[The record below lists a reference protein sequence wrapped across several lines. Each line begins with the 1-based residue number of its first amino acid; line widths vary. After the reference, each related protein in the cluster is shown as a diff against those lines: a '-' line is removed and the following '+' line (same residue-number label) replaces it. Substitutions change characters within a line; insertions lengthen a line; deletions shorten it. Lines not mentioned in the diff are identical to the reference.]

1 MGGENEEKRPEMML
15 GLLFA
20 GACVVFGVAY
30 KVYGGWISRALG
42 IDDARPTPAV
52 SERDGVD
59 YEPGAD
65 AVVFG
70 HHFSSIAGAGPIVGP
85 ITAAFAFGWL
95 PAYLWIL
102 LGAVFIGGV
111 QDFTTMVASIR
122 PKGESLAEIGKRAMG
137 PFTYRLFLLFILLVL
152 IYVIIVFLDMTAAT
166 FAPGGSA
173 EDQATGGAVAM
184 ASVLYIAVAVLFSVA
199 RRYLRLPL
207 WLATVVFVPM
217 VFLGLWA
224 GMQWPLA
231 ESMVPAFLGKA
242 KYFWSAILLAYCLA
256 ASVLPV
262 WVLLQPRDYLSSFL
276 LYACLGAGVVGIL
289 ASPWTGAGSLQWPA
303 LRAWSTP
310 NDGFIFPALC
320 VMIAC
325 GAVSGFHAMIASGT
339 TSKQLAKET
348 SAQKVGMGSMLIEGV
363 LALLALAAV
372 MILKDDPKMTPAN
385 VFAAGLAKLFSPF
398 GMGEGAL
405 TGFAMLAVS
414 TFVLTTLDSCTR
426 LSRII
431 LQELLGVAKPGVLA
445 RVLLTCGVLLLPV
458 LVCFKDIP
466 GPGGAMMPAW
476 KAVWPAFGAT
486 NQLMGAMALLMVFG
500 WLRSEGRKSWFV
512 GVPMV
517 FMFAVTLSA
526 LAQIIVKNFAQG
538 GSALLGGLST
548 VLFVLAVVVLAD
560 IVRHRGKPKYEE
572 P

>member
-1 MGGENEEKRPEMML
+1 ML
-15 GLLFA
+15 GALFVF
-20 GACVVFGVAY
+20 ACAVFALAY
-30 KVYGGWISRALG
+30 KVYGGWISRVLG
-42 IDDARPTPAV
+42 IDEARPTPAV
-52 SERDGVD
+52 TERDGVD

-65 AVVFG
+65 PIVFG

-102 LGAVFIGGV
+102 LGAVFVGGV
-111 QDFTTMVASIR
+111 QDFTTMVASLR
-122 PKGESLAEIGKRAMG
+122 HRGESLAEIGKRTMG
-137 PFTYRLFLLFILLVL
+137 KTTYRMFLLFILLVL

-166 FAPGGSA
+166 FAPGGS
-173 EDQATGGAVAM
+173 ETDQATGGAVAT
-184 ASVLYIAVAVLFSVA
+184 ASVVYIGLAVLFSVA
-199 RRYLRLPL
+199 RKFARLPL
-207 WLATVVFVPM
+207 LPATLLFVPLI
-217 VFLGLWA
+217 FLGLWA
-224 GMQWPLA
+224 GMQWPL
-231 ESMVPAFLGKA
+231 EQSMVPAFLGKA
-242 KYFWSAILLAYCLA
+242 KYFWSALLLGYCLL

-289 ASPWTGAGSLQWPA
+289 ASPWTGAGAVQWPA
-303 LRAWSTP
+303 LAAWKTA

-348 SAQKVGMGSMLIEGV
+348 SAQRVGMGSMLIEGV

-372 MILKDDPKMTPAN
+372 MTLKANPKMTPAN
-385 VFAAGLAKLFSPF
+385 VFASGLARFFEPMGVSPS
-398 GMGEGAL
+398 AV

-431 LQELLGVAKPGVLA
+431 LQELLGVEKPGVAA

-466 GPGGAMMPAW
+466 GPGGNLMPAW
-476 KAVWPAFGAT
+476 QAIWPAFGAT
-486 NQLMGAMALLMVFG
+486 NQLMGAMALLMVFR
-500 WLRSEGRKSWFV
+500 WLRHEERNAWFV
-512 GVPMV
+512 GIPMV

-526 LAQIIVKNFAQG
+526 LAQIIAKNFAQG
-538 GSALLGGLST
+538 GSLLLGGLSS
-548 VLFVLAVVVLAD
+548 VLFVLAVVVVAD
-560 IVRHRGKPKYEE
+560 VARYGSRRLSKP
-572 P
+572 

>member
-1 MGGENEEKRPEMML
+1 MTL
-15 GLLFA
+15 GLLFV
-20 GACVVFGVAY
+20 GACAVFAVAY

-52 SERDGVD
+52 AERDGVD

-85 ITAAFAFGWL
+85 IAAAFAFGWL

-122 PKGESLAEIGKRAMG
+122 NRGDSLAEIGRRAMG

-152 IYVIIVFLDMTAAT
+152 VYVIIVFLDMTAAT
-166 FAPGGSA
+166 FAPGGSPA
-173 EDQATGGAVAM
+173 DQATGGAVAM
-184 ASVLYIAVAVLFSVA
+184 ASVFYIGLAVLFSVA
-199 RRYLRLPL
+199 RKVLRLPL
-207 WLATVVFVPM
+207 WAATAVFVPLI
-217 VFLGLWA
+217 FAGLWA
-224 GMQWPLA
+224 GMRWPLA
-231 ESMVPAFLGKA
+231 ETMVPVFLGKA
-242 KYFWSAILLAYCLA
+242 KYFWSAVLLAYCLA

-276 LYACLGAGVVGIL
+276 LYACLGAGVAGIL
-289 ASPWTGAGSLQWPA
+289 ASPWTGAAAVQWPA
-303 LRAWSTP
+303 FRAWSTP

-339 TSKQLAKET
+339 TSKQIARET
-348 SAQKVGMGSMLIEGV
+348 SAQRVGMGSMLVEGV

-385 VFAAGLAKLFSPF
+385 VFASGLAKLFSPL
-398 GMGEGAL
+398 GLGERAL
-405 TGFAMLAVS
+405 TGFAMLSVS
-414 TFVLTTLDSCTR
+414 TFVLTSLDSCTR
-426 LSRII
+426 LARII
-431 LQELLGVAKPGVLA
+431 LQELLGVQKPGVAA
-445 RVLLTCGVLLLPV
+445 RIALTCGVLLLPV

-466 GPGGAMMPAW
+466 GPGGGLMPAW
-476 KAVWPAFGAT
+476 KAIWPAFGAT
-486 NQLMGAMALLMVFG
+486 NQLMGALALLMVFG
-500 WLRSEGRKSWFV
+500 WLRTEGRPAWFV
-512 GVPMV
+512 GVPTV

-526 LAQIIVKNFAQG
+526 LAQIIVKNFTQG
-538 GSALLGGLST
+538 GSLLLGGLCT
-548 VLFVLAVVVLAD
+548 VLFALAVAVLAD
-560 IVRHRGKPKYEE
+560 IVRHRLRGTAG
-572 P
+572 